1 MTGFYCLYTL
11 QLYKKICEIKKA
23 NIKRGFKNE
32 RKEQTQM
39 KSQKIEQ
46 ENYFDIE
53 KEKGNSM

>member
-1 MTGFYCLYTL
+1 M
-11 QLYKKICEIKKA
+11 
-23 NIKRGFKNE
+23 E

-46 ENYFDIE
+46 ENYFDIK